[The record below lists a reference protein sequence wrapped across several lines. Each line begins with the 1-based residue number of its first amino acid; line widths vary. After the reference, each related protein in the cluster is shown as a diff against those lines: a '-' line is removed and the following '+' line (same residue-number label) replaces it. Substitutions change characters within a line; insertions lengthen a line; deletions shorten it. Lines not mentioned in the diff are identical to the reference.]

1 MSNNKY
7 INKKFSYNDR
17 KKSSKEG
24 FKLRIIIRTVVIFFI
39 IFISYTL
46 FIYFGQYTPSEQHEE
61 ENVQISNE
69 ELSKEKEAVTK
80 DETANLPADGIL
92 SLMNK
97 SSEEITALF
106 GEPDRIDPS
115 AYDYDWWIYE
125 QANDK
130 YIQIGILDQK
140 VVTVYGIG
148 SEVNAKPFKI
158 GQPVQEVF
166 KIAPVSPSLS
176 LEYAGNSYRF
186 EFSEEDMNTRPTVK
200 LGDVFVQLY
209 IDKFDG
215 ILSSIRVLDS
225 ETFIKQRSYEVTYRG
240 ELIEAKEN
248 SEEKWEKIESG
259 SEQQILSIT
268 NVIRTRHG
276 IPLVKWDD
284 VTSQVA
290 FLHSEDMKLNNYF
303 SHESPTEGTLVDRLA
318 EFNVKYEM
326 AGENIAA
333 QYVDGIAASEGWLNS
348 KGHREALLNE
358 EFTHLGVGVDG
369 LYYTQNFIKKWEQMK

>member
-1 MSNNKY
+1 MT
-7 INKKFSYNDR
+7 
-17 KKSSKEG
+17 E
-24 FKLRIIIRTVVIFFI
+24 
-39 IFISYTL
+39 
-46 FIYFGQYTPSEQHEE
+46 
-61 ENVQISNE
+61 
-69 ELSKEKEAVTK
+69 

-369 LYYTQNFIKKWEQMK
+369 LYYTQNFIKKWEQVK

>member
-1 MSNNKY
+1 V
-7 INKKFSYNDR
+7 
-17 KKSSKEG
+17 
-24 FKLRIIIRTVVIFFI
+24 FKLRILIRTVVIFLI
-39 IFISYTL
+39 IFLSYTL
-46 FIYFGQYTPSEQHEE
+46 FIYFGQYTPNEQHEE

-69 ELSKEKEAVTK
+69 ELSTEDENKKEGKSLK
-80 DETANLPADGIL
+80 LPDEGIL

-125 QANDK
+125 QDK
-130 YIQIGILDQK
+130 NQYIQIGILDQK

-158 GQPVQEVF
+158 GQPVQDVF

-176 LEYAGNSYRF
+176 LEFEGNSYRF

-209 IDKFDG
+209 MDKFDG
-215 ILSSIRVLDS
+215 VLSSIRVLDT

-240 ELIEAKEN
+240 ELIEAKEI
-248 SEEKWEKIESG
+248 SEDKWEKIESG

-268 NVIRTRHG
+268 NMLRARHN
-276 IPLVKWDD
+276 IPAVKWEKD
-284 VTSQVA
+284 TSQVA
-290 FLHSEDMKLNNYF
+290 FLHSQDMKDNNYF
-303 SHESPTEGTLVDRLA
+303 SHETLEGETLVDRLA
-318 EFNVKYEM
+318 EFDVKYEM

-348 KGHREALLNE
+348 KGHRETLLNE
-358 EFTHLGVGVDG
+358 EFTHLGVGVDE
-369 LYYTQNFIKKWEQMK
+369 LYYTQNFIKSWEQIK

>member
-1 MSNNKY
+1 M
-7 INKKFSYNDR
+7 
-17 KKSSKEG
+17 
-24 FKLRIIIRTVVIFFI
+24 RIIIRTVVIFFI

-80 DETANLPADGIL
+80 DGTANLPADGIL

-130 YIQIGILDQK
+130 YMQIGILDQK

-176 LEYAGNSYRF
+176 LEYVGNSYRF

-215 ILSSIRVLDS
+215 ILSSIRVLDP

-248 SEEKWEKIESG
+248 SEEKWERIESG

-276 IPLVKWDD
+276 IPLVNWDD

-369 LYYTQNFIKKWEQMK
+369 LYYTQNFIKKWEQVE

>member
-1 MSNNKY
+1 M
-7 INKKFSYNDR
+7 
-17 KKSSKEG
+17 
-24 FKLRIIIRTVVIFFI
+24 RILIRTAVIFLI
-39 IFISYTL
+39 IFLSYTL

-69 ELSKEKEAVTK
+69 ELLKEESEKK
-80 DETANLPADGIL
+80 DKTAKLPDEGIL

-115 AYDYDWWIYE
+115 AYDYDWWIYQE
-125 QANDK
+125 SDNQ
-130 YIQIGILDQK
+130 YMQIGILGQR
-140 VVTVYGIG
+140 VVTVYAIG
-148 SEVNAKPFKI
+148 SEVNADPFKI

-166 KIAPVSPSLS
+166 KIAPVSPSIS
-176 LEYAGNSYRF
+176 LDYDGNSYRF

-200 LGDVFVQLY
+200 LEDVYVQLY

-215 ILSSIRVLDS
+215 TLSSIRVVDA

-240 ELIEAKEN
+240 ELIEANEIG
-248 SEEKWEKIESG
+248 EEKWGKIEDG
-259 SEQQILSIT
+259 AEQQILSIT
-268 NVIRTRHG
+268 NVIRARHDV
-276 IPLVKWDD
+276 PSVKWDD
-284 VTSQVA
+284 PTSEVA
-290 FLHSEDMKLNNYF
+290 FLHSQDMKVNDYF

-318 EFNVKYEM
+318 DLDVKYEM

-348 KGHREALLNE
+348 KGHRETLLNE

-369 LYYTQNFIKKWEQMK
+369 LYYTQNFIKKWEQ